1 MFDAHANLAIS
12 LVAVGPSPST
22 SGTSLVVTGGTGS
35 KFPAVPFNCT
45 VYPNSVPAPL
55 TTNAEIIRVTNVTGD
70 VFTIV
75 RAQEG
80 TTAKPIVA
88 GYVIENSISVKVFTD
103 IESAMVQGI
112 SAVGGSASGGTVF
125 FDNSPT
131 VSFGRAG
138 QTITASA
145 LGGGGGGLSNI
156 NVSAGTTSQ
165 NLSAITFNN
174 ANGLSF
180 GLDAALSQ
188 VTASY
193 TVPTQSFQPIAYSAS
208 NASTLVSTLLVAG
221 SGPITVARTVGGV
234 LMFSVDPQTTQPVA
248 ASASNGSFLFSTLA
262 FSNANNVTFGTSAGS
277 IITASVGAGTQST
290 QPVAASASNGS
301 FLFSTLGFSNGNGV
315 TFGTSAGSIV
325 TASVAAATQ
334 STQPVAASASN
345 GSFLFST
352 LGFSNGNGVTFGT
365 SAGSIITASVAAAAG
380 AQTGISG
387 IQVSDATFTS
397 GTVNF
402 KNANGI
408 SFGSS
413 GANGVSASYT
423 VPTQSTQPVAA
434 SASNGSFLFST
445 LGFSN
450 GNGVTFGTSAGSI
463 ITASVSTA
471 GAAVTNYISSYAN
484 FPMAGSGSI
493 VLPAQSVSNAVAFNL
508 PGNISASFIRFFAG
522 ILTNSTTLSTLASTM
537 NGSAEIYSTYNAVV
551 YSVGTGG
558 SSKSLMSVAS
568 GSAGWT
574 LRNSISVDTS
584 GTQYSITMAISG
596 AAEGS
601 GVTQTT
607 QYSLSQTNY
616 SFTTNAMLTN
626 ISGTRFIDVNFNN
639 SLSCGAYWLIFGIST
654 STASNSARVS
664 AATNCR
670 ISCQSFWGVSQP
682 NVSVG
687 PMFNANLTASGM
699 LQNGSFSTAGGGTT
713 ANLPISAISS
723 NASNVMQYFQLIR
736 SA

>member
-1 MFDAHANLAIS
+1 MAFDSHSNF
-12 LVAVGPSPST
+12 G
-22 SGTSLVVTGGTGS
+22 GSLVVTAPAPPLTGLSLTVTAGTGTR
-35 KFPAVPFNCT
+35 FPAAPFNCT
-45 VYPNSVPAPL
+45 ICPGGVSADA
-55 TTNAEIIRVTNVTGD
+55 TNAEIVQVTLVVGD
-70 VFTIV
+70 TFTIV

-80 TTAKPIVA
+80 TAAIAIAA
-88 GYVIENSISVKVFTD
+88 GYQVLNVPSVKVFTD
-103 IESAMVQGI
+103 IESVIIQGI
-112 SAVGGSASGGTVF
+112 SAVGGVATASQVVF
-125 FDNSPT
+125 SNANG
-131 VSFGRAG
+131 VSFGVAG
-138 QTITASA
+138 QT
-145 LGGGGGGLSNI
+145 
-156 NVSAGTTSQ
+156 
-165 NLSAITFNN
+165 
-174 ANGLSF
+174 
-180 GLDAALSQ
+180 
-188 VTASY
+188 VTAS
-193 TVPTQSFQPIAYSAS
+193 VVSNAQSTQPVAASAS
-208 NASTLVSTLLVAG
+208 NGSFLFSTLAFQESGNITISRAPGPLLN
-221 SGPITVARTVGGV
+221 
-234 LMFSVDPQTTQPVA
+234 FSVNPQTTQPVA

-262 FSNANNVTFGTSAGS
+262 FSNANNVTFGTSAGN
-277 IITASVGAGTQST
+277 IITASVGAG
-290 QPVAASASNGS
+290 
-301 FLFSTLGFSNGNGV
+301 
-315 TFGTSAGSIV
+315 
-325 TASVAAATQ
+325 TQ

-493 VLPAQSVSNAVAFNL
+493 VLPAQSNSNAVAFNL
-508 PGNISASFIRFFAG
+508 PNNISASFIRFFAG

-654 STASNSARVS
+654 SSASNSARVS

-670 ISCQSFWGVSQP
+670 ISVQSFWGVSQP